1 MKKLFIILVACTVLH
16 LGSYAQSPRI
26 GLSAGVAISNLDF
39 KADNV
44 SFSAKTKTGFTAGIV
59 ADLPLGTNF
68 SIQPGLYYVRTGTTD
83 EETGG
88 GQTVSMDISINNLE
102 LPVNLLFNAH
112 TTAGTFFI
120 GAGPAISY
128 ALSGKGTASDGTNS
142 TSEDLHFGN
151 SEGDDMKRLG
161 IGANFTTGFTFKP
174 GLLLAVNY
182 NAGLSNLLPQAT
194 DNNKITSHY
203 FGIRL
208 GYMFGGTGKK

>member
-16 LGSYAQSPRI
+16 FVGYAQGAHVGI
-26 GLSAGVAISNLDF
+26 SAGAAISNLNF
-39 KADNV
+39 KADNI
-44 SFSAKTKTGFTAGIV
+44 SFSAKTKTGFTAGVV
-59 ADLPLGTNF
+59 ADLPLGTSF
-68 SIQPGLYYVRTGTTD
+68 SFQPGVYYVRTGTTD
-83 EETGG
+83 EETSN
-88 GQTVSMDISINNLE
+88 GQTASVDMSINNLE
-102 LPVNLLFNAH
+102 LPLNVLFNAH

-120 GAGPAISY
+120 GAGPSISY
-128 ALSGKGTASDGTNS
+128 ALSGKERDSDGSNS
-142 TSEDLHFGN
+142 TSTDLKFG
-151 SEGDDMKRLG
+151 SSDGDDLKRLNL
-161 IGANFTTGFTFKP
+161 GANFTTGFTFKQ